1 MDGFL
6 KMNQYVDWQSLKRTK
21 VEEIT
26 PGDLVWW
33 FVDGNLELVVILKI
47 DPIPHSLSP
56 VNIVVLHKQTVGT
69 YRCYALVRVVD
80 NVNLLQVT

>member
-21 VEEIT
+21 VEEIV

-33 FVDGNLELVVILKI
+33 FADGIFQIVVILKI

-56 VNIVVLHKQTVGT
+56 ANVVALYKQTVGT
-69 YRCYALVRVVD
+69 YRCYTLVRVVD
-80 NVNLLQVT
+80 NLNVLQDT